1 MGLAGGDKGNQR
13 LIRHKRQ
20 LAIDKKGLFWK
31 GKLVSSSEKAW
42 DFIPI

>member
-1 MGLAGGDKGNQR
+1 MGLAGGDEGNQQ

-20 LAIDKKGLFWK
+20 LAIDKKSLFWI
-31 GKLVSSSEKAW
+31 GGLVSSSEKAW